1 MEPVLAVIRV
11 IFSLGLV
18 IILCWLSIRI
28 LLPRLLPG
36 NACRPAGLQIVER
49 LPVGLRSYLCLV
61 RLGER
66 VFLLGVSAAQ
76 ITMLAEIPAESIS
89 SGTGNTEQRPLPDF
103 AALLQRSREQASRSL
118 LALRKKYGRP
128 QTTEAERRGEDE
140 L

>member
-1 MEPVLAVIRV
+1 MEPVLAVIHV

-36 NACRPAGLQIVER
+36 NAGRQAHLQIVER

-61 RLGER
+61 RLGEH

-76 ITMLAEIPAESIS
+76 ITLLAEIPSGSIS
-89 SGTGNTEQRPLPDF
+89 SGTENVNCRPLSDF
-103 AALLQRSREQASRSL
+103 PAILRHSREQASRSL
-118 LALRKKYGRP
+118 HSLKEKYGRP
-128 QTTEAERRGEDE
+128 QTTNGERREKDE
-140 L
+140 I